1 MNRQAYDSTESG
13 YLKDSFE
20 GISNTF
26 TEVEVLCQT
35 THHLLARAKRYG
47 RWWMLKTLQA
57 EVAQQTVYQ
66 QMLRKE
72 LEMLMH
78 LQHPY
83 IVQTVGLEH
92 VEGWGACIVMEYVD
106 GMRLDEWLKT
116 PQSKE
121 CRLKL
126 TIELLEAVE
135 YIHSMGMVH
144 RDLKPGNILVTRNG
158 TNIKLIDFG
167 LADDD
172 HIAILKQPAGTPNYI
187 SPEQAVHAVP
197 DARNDIYSLGKIIQ
211 QLLPERS
218 FKPIVQKCLRPI
230 HLRYQNVTQLCAAVQ
245 NKSKRR
251 QRFMLGIAVLLIAGL
266 SIGWGI
272 QSWKLQKQE
281 GKRLRIQ
288 EAIKAGIEKV
298 DRTHERAGVDH
309 RLDTCTNFAYIAE
322 DYQAHFM
329 DGGNAA
335 NAYLDSIRPHFSP
348 MEMSEIMTAVH
359 IHVGDRLK
367 RWTDKMTE
375 LTSKRMEP

>member
-13 YLKDSFE
+13 YLTDSFE

-26 TEVEVLCQT
+26 TEVEVLWQT

-47 RWWMLKTLQA
+47 RWWILKSLKANVSQQA
-57 EVAQQTVYQ
+57 IYQ

-135 YIHSMGMVH
+135 YIHSMNMVH

-172 HIAILKQPAGTPNYI
+172 HIAILKQPAGTPDYI
-187 SPEQAVHAVP
+187 SPEQTVQAVP

-245 NKSKRR
+245 NKNKRK
-251 QRFMLGIAVLLIAGL
+251 QRFMLGIAALLIAVL

-288 EAIKAGIEKV
+288 EAIEAGIEKV
-298 DRTHERAGVDH
+298 DRTHERTGVDH

-322 DYQAHFM
+322 KA
-329 DGGNAA
+329 
-335 NAYLDSIRPHFSP
+335 P
-348 MEMSEIMTAVH
+348 ETAVSNAFVNFARYYRPFAKYCQ
-359 IHVGDRLK
+359 ICIV
-367 RWTDKMTE
+367 
-375 LTSKRMEP
+375 

>member
-13 YLKDSFE
+13 YLTDSFE

-26 TEVEVLCQT
+26 TEVEVLWQT
-35 THHLLARAKRYG
+35 THHLLVRAKRYG

-92 VEGWGACIVMEYVD
+92 VEGWGTCIVMEYVD

-135 YIHSMGMVH
+135 YIHSMNMVH

-172 HIAILKQPAGTPNYI
+172 HIAILKQPAGTTDYI

-245 NKSKRR
+245 NKNKRK
-251 QRFMLGIAVLLIAGL
+251 QRFMLGIAALLIAVL

-298 DRTHERAGVDH
+298 DRTHERTGVDH

-322 DYQAHFM
+322 DYQKHFM

-335 NAYLDSIRPHFSP
+335 NAYLDSIRPHFSQ
-348 MEMSEIMTAVH
+348 MEMFEITTAVN

-375 LTSKRMEP
+375 LTSKKMEP

>member
-13 YLKDSFE
+13 YLTDSFE

-26 TEVEVLCQT
+26 TEVEVLWQT

-92 VEGWGACIVMEYVD
+92 VEGWGTCIVMEYVD

-135 YIHSMGMVH
+135 YIHSMNMVH

-172 HIAILKQPAGTPNYI
+172 HIAILKQPAGTTDYI

-245 NKSKRR
+245 NKNKRK
-251 QRFMLGIAVLLIAGL
+251 QRFMLGIAALLIAVL

-298 DRTHERAGVDH
+298 DRTHERTGVDH

-322 DYQAHFM
+322 DYQKHFM

-335 NAYLDSIRPHFSP
+335 NAYLDSIRPHFSQ
-348 MEMSEIMTAVH
+348 MEMFEITTAVN

-375 LTSKRMEP
+375 LTSKKMEP

>member
-1 MNRQAYDSTESG
+1 MNTLNYDSSESG
-13 YLKDSFE
+13 YLTDSFQ
-20 GISNTF
+20 GINRTF
-26 TEVEVLCQT
+26 TDVEVLWQT
-35 THHLLARAKRYG
+35 KHHLLARAKRYG
-47 RWWMLKTLQA
+47 RWWILKSLKANVSQQA
-57 EVAQQTVYQ
+57 IYQ

-126 TIELLEAVE
+126 TIELLEAVK
-135 YIHSMGMVH
+135 YIHSMSMVH

-172 HIAILKQPAGTPNYI
+172 HIAILKQPAGTPDYI

-230 HLRYQNVTQLCAAVQ
+230 HLRYQNVTQLLAAVQ
-245 NKSKRR
+245 NKGKRR
-251 QRFMLGIAVLLIAGL
+251 QRFMLSMASLLIAGL

-272 QSWKLQKQE
+272 QSWELQEQE

-329 DGGNAA
+329 DGRNAA
-335 NAYLDSIRPHFSP
+335 NAYLDSIRPHFSQ
-348 MEMSEIMTAVH
+348 MEMFEITIAVN

-375 LTSKRMEP
+375 LTSKKMEP